1 MPSLTRRAWYESVR
15 AHAALVELMDREL
28 RADCG
33 IPLAWYDVLV
43 EVAHAPGGAIRMAEL
58 AEQVLLSRSWLT
70 RRVTQLENAG
80 LLERRAADD
89 DQRGVCAA
97 LTPHGRETFRKME
110 RSHSASI
117 ERHFSRYL
125 SAEEA
130 EVIAQAFAL
139 IGSSAIEALQSEGH
153 LGGHAP
159 ARSPIGHHAVA
170 PASVAAD

>member
-1 MPSLTRRAWYESVR
+1 MPSLTRRAWYESLR
-15 AHAALVELMDREL
+15 AHAALVELMDQEL

-43 EVAHAPGGAIRMAEL
+43 EVAHSPNGAIRMADL

-89 DQRGVCAA
+89 DLRGVCAA
-97 LTPHGRETFRKME
+97 LTPHGRETFGKME

-130 EVIAQAFAL
+130 ELIARAFAL

-153 LGGHAP
+153 PDGHA
-159 ARSPIGHHAVA
+159 R
-170 PASVAAD
+170 ASSRRRRRTGLPDPL

>member
-1 MPSLTRRAWYESVR
+1 MPSVTRRAWYESVR

-43 EVAHAPGGAIRMAEL
+43 EVAHSPNGAIRMADL

-70 RRVTQLENAG
+70 RRVTQLEDAG
-80 LLERRAADD
+80 LLERRAADED
-89 DQRGVCAA
+89 LRGVCAA
-97 LTPHGRETFRKME
+97 LTPHGREIFRKME

-130 EVIAQAFAL
+130 ELIARAFAR
-139 IGSSAIEALQSEGH
+139 IGSSAIEALQNEGPP
-153 LGGHAP
+153 GGHATP
-159 ARSPIGHHAVA
+159 GPRRRRRTG
-170 PASVAAD
+170 SVDPH